1 MPGISI
7 VAGIL
12 FGHQVALFLLGDL
25 TDLAVFQAPK
35 EGTKE
40 SSLTFRE

>member
-1 MPGISI
+1 MPGIPI

-12 FGHQVALFLLGDL
+12 FGHQAALFLLWDF
-25 TDLAVFQAPK
+25 TNLAVFQAPK

>member
-1 MPGISI
+1 MPGIPI
-7 VAGIL
+7 VAGML
-12 FGHQVALFLLGDL
+12 FGHQVALFLRRDF

-35 EGTKE
+35 GGTKE